1 MLTSRSTFT
10 TSPHRLVLAL
20 LLHLAFPWPASTFS
34 PFSTL
39 SNPYSRASPIFH
51 LQRATNQVLSCVIMP
66 ASKVAY
72 DSDQSRSSSS
82 LAMSIDSVVSAAG
95 PTSAIVDAE
104 RTPHLK
110 PPDQEDLEELVPSTM
125 GEAFETFFVGSYN
138 GPRAVVVALLTL
150 VGWRLQLNPLEW
162 SDAGIFS
169 ALVVVWWFQEHV
181 LHKYAL
187 HSSFD
192 WYGTSIHKEHHAR
205 PYAHVSIDPAPLM
218 LGWLGCAALLL
229 KLVLPLH
236 LAISATLGYALAG
249 LFYEWAHYIAHTKVN
264 FPRNS
269 YWYQMKHHQYVP
281 RHAREGPGC
290 VDSHAAF

>member
-1 MLTSRSTFT
+1 MR
-10 TSPHRLVLAL
+10 
-20 LLHLAFPWPASTFS
+20 
-34 PFSTL
+34 
-39 SNPYSRASPIFH
+39 
-51 LQRATNQVLSCVIMP
+51 
-66 ASKVAY
+66 
-72 DSDQSRSSSS
+72 
-82 LAMSIDSVVSAAG
+82 
-95 PTSAIVDAE
+95 
-104 RTPHLK
+104 
-110 PPDQEDLEELVPSTM
+110 
-125 GEAFETFFVGSYN
+125 EAFEAFFLGSYN

-150 VGWRLQLNPLEW
+150 IGCRLHLAPLEW

-187 HSSFD
+187 HSSFE

-218 LGWLGCAALLL
+218 LGWLGSAALLL
-229 KLVLPLH
+229 KLVLPLN

-281 RHAREGPGC
+281 LLIDPH
-290 VDSHAAF
+290 